1 MRAATMGPEA
11 GDPLLKRLREMA
23 IAALEERRGLVA
35 YSRIE
40 AQEMDRMARQVERD
54 VLEQIRGA
62 LPGASATPE
71 VAGVRHRLER
81 MDALLEELATKE
93 EVPERSRALE
103 RDDITWRAFEDVIAL
118 LGIE

>member
-1 MRAATMGPEA
+1 VRDAV
-11 GDPLLKRLREMA
+11 DPHLKQMREMA

-40 AQEMDRMARQVERD
+40 AQEMDQMARKVERD
-54 VLEQIRGA
+54 ALEQIRA
-62 LPGASATPE
+62 TLPPTAASTE

-81 MDALLEELATKE
+81 MDEQIQELDAKGE
-93 EVPERSRALE
+93 LPERSRALE
-103 RDDITWRAFEDVIAL
+103 RDDIIWRAFEDVVAL